1 MSSHKPMSFLLL
13 SSALFAASCVTV
25 VASPGRAAGPGSHGM
40 GAMNME
46 MAQAT
51 EGTAAE
57 PAQEAAASVAQGA
70 AVPEGEEVHREQA
83 GHSCPPGGGCEKC
96 KGKSMMMGHGG
107 GMGMMPPGHGDPEKT
122 GPTDHQR
129 VVGRWGIEARS
140 LGTLQS
146 SGANPGLGCV
156 PRPGDTSCRDVRM
169 TSIGI
174 RRWHT
179 ERYAYSA
186 GLSIG
191 AGGGSTS
198 GLGSWDTYIGVGPNF
213 GAYFLLG
220 QWKHLAVSASPQL
233 GFLYFAPSASGNTT
247 ISANVAGK
255 IEAELQLGFL
265 GLPGLSVGTD
275 VGLGMNYTR
284 VGNDSAGAGG
294 FSYWNLG
301 TTGPSSLWGMATNG
315 FVRFYL

>member
-1 MSSHKPMSFLLL
+1 MSSHKPMSFVVL

-25 VASPGRAAGPGSHGM
+25 VASPGRAAGPGSSGM
-40 GAMNME
+40 GPMNME

-51 EGTAAE
+51 DGTASA
-57 PAQEAAASVAQGA
+57 PAQEASAPVAEGA
-70 AVPEGEEVHREQA
+70 AAPEGEEVHREHA

-96 KGKSMMMGHGG
+96 KGMMGHGAGG
-107 GMGMMPPGHGDPEKT
+107 GMGMMPPGHGDPEKM

-146 SGANPGLGCV
+146 SSVNPDPRCGAGNLN
-156 PRPGDTSCRDVRM
+156 CRDVRL

-186 GLSIG
+186 GLSFG

-213 GAYFLLG
+213 GAYFLLS

-233 GFLYFAPSASGNTT
+233 GFLYFAPSGSGNKTV
-247 ISANVAGK
+247 SANVAGK
-255 IEAELQLGFL
+255 VEAELQLGFL

-275 VGLGMNYTR
+275 VGLGLNYTHI
-284 VGNDSAGAGG
+284 GNDSAGMGG